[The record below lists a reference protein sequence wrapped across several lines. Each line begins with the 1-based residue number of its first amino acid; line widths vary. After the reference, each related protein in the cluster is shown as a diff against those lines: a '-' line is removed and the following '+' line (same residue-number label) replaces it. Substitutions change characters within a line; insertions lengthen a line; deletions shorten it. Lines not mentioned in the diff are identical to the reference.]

1 MRVVCFIA
9 HDGENK
15 RSQQKGTTM
24 TQETEGA
31 ATQPSATS
39 HAVRRR
45 ENTRLRLLE
54 AAEKV
59 FVDKGFGATRVDDLV
74 NEAGFTRGAFYS
86 NFDSIEQVF
95 FDMFERMCQERID
108 VSLAVLDE
116 FPDNVDPRIA
126 ITEAFD
132 RLEVLSDNWYL
143 ILQELHLMSVRVP
156 GARDRLNYHRD
167 VFGPQAQVIISG
179 FLTKFG
185 RTANVP
191 LSQLT
196 EAVVAL
202 YLNTIVMRLMHG
214 INYEG
219 IQASRAM
226 IGEIAIRFSDPIEP
240 NGAQPQVTSP
250 TQA

>member
-1 MRVVCFIA
+1 MASTPTPGSDTTTSDTTGTPDDARRT
-9 HDGENK
+9 HQPT
-15 RSQQKGTTM
+15 RS
-24 TQETEGA
+24 
-31 ATQPSATS
+31 
-39 HAVRRR
+39 R

-59 FVDKGFGATRVDDLV
+59 FVAKGFGATRVDDLV

-132 RLEVLSDNWYL
+132 RLEVLSDNWYV

-167 VFGPQAQVIISG
+167 VFGPQAQVIIAG
-179 FLTKFG
+179 FLKKFG

-191 LSQLT
+191 LGQLT

-202 YLNTIVMRLMHG
+202 YLNTIVLRLMNG
-214 INYEG
+214 VDYNGVED
-219 IQASRAM
+219 SRRM
-226 IGEIAIRFSDPIEP
+226 IGEIAMRFSDPL
-240 NGAQPQVTSP
+240 
-250 TQA
+250 